1 MITPTPIARSSRRTL
16 RGLLLAVF
24 SILTLG
30 VAAYGASKKSFD
42 LPAGDAAKTLK
53 SFSDQSGE
61 QIVYPVEQ
69 VRGLQTNAV
78 QGELTS
84 REALDAMLEK
94 TGLVAVQD
102 EKTDALAV
110 RKAAAPDTGNDAA
123 ARKDA
128 LFRPTRAT
136 AVDPSTESAKEPE
149 IVVLSPFEVT
159 AGRESGYAAA
169 DTLAGNRLNTALRD
183 VGSAITV
190 VTAQMLRDLNAT
202 DNETLLQYTT
212 NTEVGNIYGNMANAG
227 NGTQLDETSKFTN
240 PNANTRVRGL
250 AAADSTMDYIL
261 TDIPWDG
268 YNVDR
273 IDFQRGPNAILF
285 GLGSPAGIINAGTKT
300 AGFRDRGDIQ
310 FRYSRFGSARTT
322 LDVNRVLLAN
332 ELAIHLDGLN
342 DHELFQQKPAFQHS
356 QRVYGA
362 LRYEPRLLNQGWAHT
377 TFKAN
382 FEQGKVDSNRP
393 RTLTPGDVITPWF
406 YSGTATGYDANGVP
420 FTYNNLNKKGF
431 DARGLQDTNIAS
443 IGAANR
449 GEFVKAYNNTNGLGN
464 GTLNPYWQPWLGGQ
478 YAAGYFGGVM
488 AIFDS
493 GAISNARLFNAEPTT
508 SRGLN
513 TAGAIDGSIGG
524 IPNDRMSSITI
535 YRDVS
540 KKVNLPGAKFGLTRN
555 LTLSDPSIFNFY
567 DNLIDGPNKSEW
579 QNFHHF
585 NLNLST
591 TVLNGDAGV
600 EVVYDRQHY
609 DNGQLVFMSDKGQ
622 QIYIDDIQTEADG
635 TANPNFGRPF
645 ISNSNN
651 GNSMSADREATR
663 LTGYLKHDFDGGQ
676 NHSLLTRLLGRHV
689 LTGLYSYDSRKQE
702 NRSWTR
708 YSTDLAYKDFITAT
722 ATNVTVDDN
731 RRIVYPAIYLGPSLV
746 NASSAAGANIPNP
759 TTLLRPVSGSVRA
772 FDSTW
777 VATGVNPGD
786 VWNNPNFPVGDTAR
800 ISTQSEN
807 PANYRGW
814 INTPVTIYDSEQ
826 GFRDNNTTGASLNK
840 VTTES
845 QAINWQGYFWRGA
858 IVGMYGYR
866 TDTAK
871 SWTLTATRNS
881 QNQVLLDPSVYS
893 LPQTHI
899 RVKDSSNSWSVVA
912 HLSELLGDRVPI
924 QISAF
929 YNKSQNF
936 QPLAGRVGPLNNP
949 LTPPKGTTTDYGL
962 LLGTRDGRYSFKI
975 NKYETK
981 VTNASGTSGFN
992 SFYLGQLFT
1001 DYQPEHNI
1009 FKYHLGGTTM
1019 DTAGQGDPSR
1029 WTYQPNSGQSADQ
1042 AAAAEVADI
1051 AGWEQM
1057 ISSLPAAFFTAYK
1070 IDIDQVKSLTYTTP
1084 NGLSIPEDNVS
1095 KGYELELYAQPVRN
1109 LRLTLNAS
1117 KQEAVRNNVGDAAF
1131 NSLVNQINTAL
1142 NNTAAGTLRGNSS
1155 ATAGTALQAW
1165 NANFWAS
1172 WLSVKGQEGNAVT
1185 ELRKWRANLIAN
1197 YDFTSGLLKGVN
1209 VGAGYRWQD
1218 KVVIGY
1224 RVKYYVGTTAS
1235 DPFLATTAQYDL
1247 SKPFYGP
1254 SEGNIDLWV
1263 GYGHRLNA
1271 KLNWR
1276 IQVNV
1281 RNVGKGNSLIPIT
1294 VQPDGTVAAWR
1305 IAPTQVWS
1313 VTNTVEF

>member
-1 MITPTPIARSSRRTL
+1 
-16 RGLLLAVF
+16 
-24 SILTLG
+24 
-30 VAAYGASKKSFD
+30 
-42 LPAGDAAKTLK
+42 
-53 SFSDQSGE
+53 
-61 QIVYPVEQ
+61 
-69 VRGLQTNAV
+69 
-78 QGELTS
+78 
-84 REALDAMLEK
+84 
-94 TGLVAVQD
+94 
-102 EKTDALAV
+102 
-110 RKAAAPDTGNDAA
+110 
-123 ARKDA
+123 
-128 LFRPTRAT
+128 
-136 AVDPSTESAKEPE
+136 
-149 IVVLSPFEVT
+149 
-159 AGRESGYAAA
+159 
-169 DTLAGNRLNTALRD
+169 
-183 VGSAITV
+183 
-190 VTAQMLRDLNAT
+190 
-202 DNETLLQYTT
+202 
-212 NTEVGNIYGNMANAG
+212 
-227 NGTQLDETSKFTN
+227 
-240 PNANTRVRGL
+240 
-250 AAADSTMDYIL
+250 
-261 TDIPWDG
+261 
-268 YNVDR
+268 
-273 IDFQRGPNAILF
+273 
-285 GLGSPAGIINAGTKT
+285 
-300 AGFRDRGDIQ
+300 
-310 FRYSRFGSARTT
+310 
-322 LDVNRVLLAN
+322 
-332 ELAIHLDGLN
+332 
-342 DHELFQQKPAFQHS
+342 LFQQKPAYQHS
-356 QRVYGA
+356 RRVYGA
-362 LRYEPRLLNQGWAHT
+362 LRYEPRLLNRGWAHT

-382 FEQGKVDSNRP
+382 FEQGKIDSNRP
-393 RTLTPGDVITPWF
+393 RTLTPGDAITPWF
-406 YSGTATGYDANGVP
+406 YSGTATGYDAVGVP
-420 FTYNNLNKKGF
+420 FTYNNLSKKGF
-431 DARGLQDTNIAS
+431 DARGLQDTDIAS
-443 IGAANR
+443 IGAAGR
-449 GEFVKAYNNTNGLGN
+449 GEFVKAYNNTNGFPSGY
-464 GTLNPYWQPWLGGQ
+464 LNPYWQPWLGGQ

-493 GAISNARLFNAEPTT
+493 GAISNSRLFNAEPTT

-524 IPNDRMSSITI
+524 IPFSRMSSITI

-567 DNLIDGPNKSEW
+567 DNLIDGPNKAEW
-579 QNFHHF
+579 QNFHRF

-622 QIYIDDIQTEADG
+622 QIYIDVIQTEADG

-645 ISNSNN
+645 IANSNG
-651 GNSMSADREATR
+651 GNSSSADREATR
-663 LTGYLKHDFDGGQ
+663 LTAYLKHDFDSGQ
-676 NHSLLTRLLGRHV
+676 NHSLLTRILGRHV

-702 NRSWTR
+702 NRNWTR

-746 NASSAAGANIPNP
+746 NASSAAGAHIPNP
-759 TTLLRPVSGSVRA
+759 TALLRPTSGSVRA

-786 VWNNPNFPVGDTAR
+786 VWLNPNFPVGDTR
-800 ISTQSEN
+800 RTSTQSEN

-826 GFRDNNTTGASLNK
+826 GYRDNNTTGASLSK
-840 VTTES
+840 LTTES

-858 IVGMYGYR
+858 VVGMYGYR

-949 LTPPKGTTTDYGL
+949 LTPPTGTTTDYGL
-962 LLGTRDGRYSFKI
+962 LFGTRDGRYSLKI

-981 VTNASGTSGFN
+981 VKNASGTSGFN
-992 SFYLGQLFT
+992 SFYLAQLFT
-1001 DYQPEHNI
+1001 DFQPAHNI

-1019 DTAGQGDPSR
+1019 DTAGQGDPNR
-1029 WTYQPNSGQSADQ
+1029 WTYQPGSGQTAAQ
-1042 AAAAEVADI
+1042 AAAAEAADI
-1051 AGWEQM
+1051 LGWEQM
-1057 ISSLPAAFFTAYK
+1057 VSSLPTAFFTAYK
-1070 IDIDQVKSLTYTTP
+1070 IDIDQVRTLSYTTP

-1095 KGYELELYAQPVRN
+1095 EGYELELYAQPVRN

-1117 KQEAVRNNVGDAAF
+1117 KQEAVRNNVGDSAF

-1142 NNTAAGTLRGNSS
+1142 NGTAAGTLRQNSS
-1155 ATAGTALQAW
+1155 PTAATALSAW